1 MKKYLVVLASMLMVL
16 AMVGGAWAAGSKT
29 DAIDVSATVA
39 TNCTISGG
47 EIAFGTVDAVTD
59 AGGKSATVIAPT
71 IKCTKGASV
80 AVTDDD
86 GLYESGLNAPRM
98 KNAGTDYLAYTVSYN
113 ASLTGQGM
121 NTDIGNSLNLTA
133 SLAAGALDDVPA
145 GSYSDT
151 LTITITY

>member
-16 AMVGGAWAAGSKT
+16 AMAGGASAGSK
-29 DAIDVSATVA
+29 DGAIPVSATVA

-47 EIAFGTVDAVTD
+47 SIDFGTVDAVTD

>member
-16 AMVGGAWAAGSKT
+16 AMAGGASAGSK
-29 DAIDVSATVA
+29 DGAIPVSATVA

-47 EIAFGTVDAVTD
+47 SIDFGTVDAVTD

-80 AVTDDD
+80 GVTDD
-86 GLYESGLNAPRM
+86 GGTHFSTTPRM
-98 KNAGTDYLAYTVSYN
+98 SDGTNFLAYTVSYDTP
-113 ASLTGQGM
+113 LTGDGIK
-121 NTDIGNSLNLTA
+121 TDIGNSLNLTA